1 MHRLR
6 IILEV
11 VTRGVQSGFKTAGA
25 AVRSFLGGLKNMAVS
40 GARFLNSLAQ
50 SVFFVGKAL
59 GMLRDAAKAVFDR
72 FIGGARDAAKLEVR
86 LKSITGS
93 SADAARVMSGLE
105 QVAQDTGASFGD
117 LGEAAVLVAT
127 MAKDASGAFDIEK
140 FERLN
145 EMLMAMAAFTG
156 PRVPIERLA
165 RGLAQFVT
173 TGNITSL
180 EMFLDVL
187 LGTKK
192 AAEDVTDI
200 PEEIGKAATFITMAA
215 GDAAEDAA
223 GDLDWLASQLDRLG
237 IGIGLVQDVAELSG
251 IERFN
256 ETLQAIARTL
266 GEPLFEAL
274 NKGMAE
280 LADWLQ
286 ANPELIDQFATA
298 LGKLGAAGIEKVFE
312 AVTTMLASTD
322 WEKFFGDAT
331 KFLELLT
338 AGDIE
343 GAFDVVGLGDL
354 GGDLEGAV
362 ASLGDI
368 AEALGVVADWILAI
382 SGRGKREDGEAR
394 AAKTGEEV
402 KADVAAKAKEDAE
415 KMFGAWTGILDNI
428 ELIAQ
433 KLLEPVGAALPI
445 EPQQVEVKITL
456 DNALLDAQI
465 VQGAEE
471 TTVRAFDEVHQNYRR
486 QNR

>member
-11 VTRGVQSGFKTAGA
+11 AARGLQSGFKTASA
-25 AVRSFLGGLKNMAVS
+25 AVRSFLGSLKNMASS
-40 GARFLNSLAQ
+40 GRKFIDGLAK
-50 SVFFVGKAL
+50 SVFFLGKAF
-59 GMLRDAAKAVFDR
+59 GMLRDAARAVFDR
-72 FIGGARDAAKLEVR
+72 FVGAAGDAAKLEVR
-86 LKSITGS
+86 LKNITGS
-93 SADAARVMSGLE
+93 AADAARIMGYLD
-105 QVAQDTGASFGD
+105 QVALQTGASFGN
-117 LGEAAVLVAT
+117 LGEAAILVAT

-145 EMLMAMAAFTG
+145 EMLLAMAAFTG

-173 TGNITSL
+173 TGNVTSL

-192 AAEDVTDI
+192 AADAVTGI
-200 PEEIGKAATFITMAA
+200 PEEIGKAATFITLAA
-215 GDAAEDAA
+215 GDAAKEAA
-223 GDLDWLASQLDRLG
+223 GDLDWLAAQLDRLG

-256 ETLQAIARTL
+256 ETLQSIARIV

-274 NKGMAE
+274 NEGMAE
-280 LADWLQ
+280 LAEWLQ
-286 ANPELIDQFATA
+286 ANPELIDQFATS
-298 LGKLGAAGIEKVFE
+298 LGKLGAIGIEKVFE
-312 AVTTMLASTD
+312 AITKMLSSTD
-322 WEKFFGDAT
+322 WEKFFVNAT
-331 KFLELLT
+331 EFFNAIA

-343 GAFDVVGLGDL
+343 GAFKAIQLGDL
-354 GGDLEGAV
+354 GADIGEAADTLGDVVVALGKIADFLITITGGKGGAAGAV
-362 ASLGDI
+362 GTA
-368 AEALGVVADWILAI
+368 AGVLAP
-382 SGRGKREDGEAR
+382 GGAGW
-394 AAKTGEEV
+394 EEV
-402 KADVAAKAKEDAE
+402 AKPFA
-415 KMFGAWTGILDNI
+415 GILDNI

-433 KLLEPVGAALPI
+433 KLLEPAGLAAA
-445 EPQQVEVKITL
+445 PQKVEVEITL

>member
-6 IILEV
+6 IVLEV
-11 VTRGVQSGFKTAGA
+11 AARGVQTGFKTASA
-25 AVRSFLGGLKNMAVS
+25 AVRSFLGGLANMARS
-40 GARFLNSLAQ
+40 GRKFIDGLAQ
-50 SVFFVGKAL
+50 SVFFLGKAFD
-59 GMLRDAAKAVFDR
+59 MLRGAARAVFDR
-72 FIGGARDAAKLEVR
+72 FIGGAKRAAQLEVR
-86 LKSITGS
+86 LKNITGS
-93 SADAARVMSGLE
+93 AADAARIMGYLDT
-105 QVAQDTGASFGD
+105 VAQETGVSFEN
-117 LGEAAVLVAT
+117 LGEAAILVAT

-173 TGNITSL
+173 TGNVTSL

-223 GDLDWLASQLDRLG
+223 GDLDWLAAQLDRLG

-251 IERFN
+251 MERFN
-256 ETLQAIARTL
+256 ETLQDIARTL

-274 NKGMAE
+274 NEGMSE

-286 ANPELIDQFATA
+286 ENPELIDEFATA
-298 LGKLGAAGIEKVFE
+298 LGKLGAEGIENVFE
-312 AVTTMLASTD
+312 ALMKLVMSGQL
-322 WEKFFGDAT
+322 EKFIENLT
-331 KFLELLT
+331 KLLDKLMV
-338 AGDIE
+338 GDIE
-343 GAFDVVGLGDL
+343 GAFEVMGLGELGSDL
-354 GGDLEGAV
+354 KGAV
-362 ASLGDI
+362 SSLGDI
-368 AEALGVVADWILAI
+368 ADALGIVADWILAI
-382 SGRGKREDGEAR
+382 AGKRKGKKGVGVVRAVGEAVSVV
-394 AAKTGEEV
+394 APGGAGYE
-402 KADVAAKAKEDAE
+402 DVLKPFA
-415 KMFGAWTGILDNI
+415 GILDNI

-433 KLLEPVGAALPI
+433 KLLEPTGMAIV
-445 EPQQVEVKITL
+445 EPQKVEVQITL

-465 VQGAEE
+465 TQGAEE

>member
-1 MHRLR
+1 
-6 IILEV
+6 
-11 VTRGVQSGFKTAGA
+11 
-25 AVRSFLGGLKNMAVS
+25 
-40 GARFLNSLAQ
+40 
-50 SVFFVGKAL
+50 
-59 GMLRDAAKAVFDR
+59 
-72 FIGGARDAAKLEVR
+72 
-86 LKSITGS
+86 
-93 SADAARVMSGLE
+93 
-105 QVAQDTGASFGD
+105 
-117 LGEAAVLVAT
+117 
-127 MAKDASGAFDIEK
+127 
-140 FERLN
+140 
-145 EMLMAMAAFTG
+145 
-156 PRVPIERLA
+156 
-165 RGLAQFVT
+165 
-173 TGNITSL
+173 
-180 EMFLDVL
+180 MFLDVL

>member
-11 VTRGVQSGFKTAGA
+11 AARGLQSGFKTAGA
-25 AVRSFLGGLKNMAVS
+25 AVKNFFSSLRSMAKSGRKFIDGLAK
-40 GARFLNSLAQ
+40 
-50 SVFFVGKAL
+50 SVFFL
-59 GMLRDAAKAVFDR
+59 GHAFDRISGAVRSVYDR
-72 FIGGARDAAKLEVR
+72 FIGTAGSAAKLEVR

-93 SADAARVMSGLE
+93 SADAARIMSYLE
-105 QVAQDTGASFGD
+105 QVARDTGASFEN

-127 MAKDASGAFDIEK
+127 MAKDASGKFDPAK

-145 EMLMAMAAFTG
+145 DMLLAMAAFTG

-173 TGNITSL
+173 TGNVTSL

-200 PEEIGKAATFITMAA
+200 PGEIGKAATFITMAA

-251 IERFN
+251 MERFN

-274 NKGMAE
+274 NEGLSE

-286 ANPELIDQFATA
+286 ENPELLEEFAAA
-298 LGKLGAAGIEKVFE
+298 LGKLGAEGIENIFE
-312 AVTTMLASTD
+312 ALMKLVTSGQL
-322 WEKFFGDAT
+322 EKF
-331 KFLELLT
+331 
-338 AGDIE
+338 IE
-343 GAFDVVGLGDL
+343 GLTEFLDKLVA
-354 GGDLEGAV
+354 GDLEGAFEV
-362 ASLGDI
+362 MGLGELGDDLKDAVSSLGDI
-368 AEALGVVADWILAI
+368 ADALGIVADWILAI
-382 SGRGKREDGEAR
+382 SGRGKREDGEA
-394 AAKTGEEV
+394 AKTGEEV
-402 KADVAAKAKEDAE
+402 QADVAAKAKEDTE
-415 KMFGAWTGILDNI
+415 KVLGAWAGILDNI
-428 ELIAQ
+428 ELIAE
-433 KLLEPVGAALPI
+433 KLLEPVGMAAPV
-445 EPQQVEVKITL
+445 EPQQVELKITL
-456 DNALLDAQI
+456 DNQLLDAQI
-465 VQGAEE
+465 VQGAEGV
-471 TTVRAFDEVHQNYRR
+471 TVRAFDQVHQNYR
-486 QNR
+486 NRER